1 MEPENVL
8 PTGAS
13 CGDTAFDLKVNNDI
27 STAAITINVYCP
39 DTIRLVGSKI
49 KALLESEIEYV
60 YLDLP
65 LSSALTPYFAGEF
78 ESMGLFFSG
87 VIPYLK
93 DGDYLR
99 LQFLNTSQIN
109 LDSAIVVSD
118 FGGEMSDYVR
128 LMKERSPG
136 FQQKAVESH

>member
-1 MEPENVL
+1 
-8 PTGAS
+8 
-13 CGDTAFDLKVNNDI
+13 
-27 STAAITINVYCP
+27 
-39 DTIRLVGSKI
+39 
-49 KALLESEIEYV
+49 
-60 YLDLP
+60 
-65 LSSALTPYFAGEF
+65 
-78 ESMGLFFSG
+78 MGLFFSG

-118 FGGEMSDYVR
+118 FGREMSDYVR